1 MTHPTRSLTKTSPEL
16 EFSMTMGEEP
26 IEPVDH
32 ELVQRYRDVVNEKRF
47 NWTTHYRLQRLLG
60 TGGQGCVYLTE
71 RRGADGFTLPVALKV
86 FSPEHFREPKDY
98 DEAMQ
103 RAARIAVRVAQIQ
116 HDNLL
121 DVQNFVDR
129 NRVRILVMEW
139 VDGYD
144 LHKLLNPAW
153 MEKVRAFVPGKRW
166 EYLNRVVVTMGPAQV
181 RFQPGVAVS
190 IVKEVLGALGAMHRE
205 GLVHGDIK
213 PSNIMLKCT
222 GSAKLID
229 IGSTFDV
236 ADPPPSR
243 TITPAYAA
251 PEVLEGAAVTQRSDL
266 ASLGY
271 VLIEMLSGRQPFAG
285 IKDYK
290 RLLEMKRLLPQTLDQ
305 IMPAQ
310 VSCNPLLMNL
320 CRLLTAPDPMRRFA
334 SAEAADMDKEGA
346 ASFLRQLIVGDL
358 ASEYG
363 NEIRHWLSDLH
374 DAEEPPAE

>member
-1 MTHPTRSLTKTSPEL
+1 MSIPTRSLSQTSAEL
-16 EFSMTMGEEP
+16 VFSMTLGEEP
-26 IEPVDH
+26 HPPADH
-32 ELVQRYRDVVNEKRF
+32 ELVQRYREVLNEKRF

-60 TGGQGCVYLTE
+60 SGGQGAVYLTE
-71 RRGADGFTLPVALKV
+71 RRGADGFTLPVALKI
-86 FSPEHFREPKDY
+86 FSPENFREPKDY

-103 RAARIAVRVAQIQ
+103 RAAQIAVRVAQIQ

-144 LHKLLNPAW
+144 LHQLLNQSW
-153 MEKVRAFVPGKRW
+153 MDKLKTHVPPKRW
-166 EYLNRVVVTMGPAQV
+166 DYLNRVVVTKGPSHV

-190 IVKEVLGALGAMHRE
+190 VVKECLGALGAMHRE

-222 GSAKLID
+222 GSAKIID

-243 TITPAYAA
+243 TVTPAYAA
-251 PEVLEGAAVTQRSDL
+251 PEVLEGQAVTQRSDL

-285 IKDYK
+285 VKDYK
-290 RLLEMKRLLPQTLDQ
+290 RLLELKRILPQQLDQ
-305 IMPAQ
+305 IMPTQ

-320 CRLLTAPDPMRRFA
+320 CRLLIAPDPMRRFA
-334 SAEAADMDKEGA
+334 SAEAADMDKDGA
-346 ASFLRQLIVGDL
+346 AGFLRQLVLGNL
-358 ASEYG
+358 SSEYG
-363 NEIRHWLSDLH
+363 NEIRHWLSDLRA
-374 DAEEPPAE
+374 AEEPEA